1 MMETV
6 IDYSFM
12 LKQKRRK
19 MFFTYLVFA
28 AVVLSVLIIIH
39 NFLLFPVGIDSES
52 MQPTLAKGDIVF
64 VTPLAKP
71 LTAGIEKESFV
82 EKILHCVNINRGDL
96 VLIRTGKETELH
108 KFKAGVNSL
117 VRFFTFQRL
126 SLFPDSSENYSIRRV
141 LALPGDTV
149 FMKDFVVYIKPAGE
163 THFLTEYELSA
174 LHYDIQTAKLPEI
187 WDEDVGFSGNME
199 QVVLRENQYMFF
211 SDDRYHSS
219 DSRIWGSIDG
229 GKIIGK
235 LVLRYWPVQSI
246 LLL

>member
-1 MMETV
+1 MH
-6 IDYSFM
+6 F
-12 LKQKRRK
+12 
-19 MFFTYLVFA
+19 
-28 AVVLSVLIIIH
+28 
-39 NFLLFPVGIDSES
+39 
-52 MQPTLAKGDIVF
+52 
-64 VTPLAKP
+64 
-71 LTAGIEKESFV
+71 
-82 EKILHCVNINRGDL
+82 VNINRGDL

-174 LHYDIQTAKLPEI
+174 LHYDVQTAKLPEI